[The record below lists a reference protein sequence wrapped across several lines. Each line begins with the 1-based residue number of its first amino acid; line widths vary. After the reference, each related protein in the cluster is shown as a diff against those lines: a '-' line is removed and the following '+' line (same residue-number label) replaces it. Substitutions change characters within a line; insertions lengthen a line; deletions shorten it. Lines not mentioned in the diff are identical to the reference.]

1 MKLFLLKLKSDVRNG
16 FKMRFRSMERK
27 ESPQKLFEKEY
38 TRSYDVLKK
47 FFLDKMEK
55 ASDKLY
61 AYNHF
66 KKVLFEKNL
75 SISHNTVFIEEIKDT
90 FNHIYKLDQENV
102 VQLTLKSIPKIRKH
116 SLEEYNQAL
125 HLSFLHENNPPIE
138 ELPYWYQNGITNDG
152 CKLEDLL
159 QKENQL
165 SEISEIEIIKLIAFY
180 HATQQL
186 LIDVEEFYPIE
197 KETQS
202 PKKDYKHQFTRSQQ
216 VLTAHYLFK
225 MAGIGIR
232 QDIDV
237 TACAEILHVMLGLPY
252 NKIANSELYK
262 KFLNPFGNS
271 SPKATIQDLE
281 VIRKYFEKLN
291 NQDILNSIDE
301 QIKCLKKK

>member
-1 MKLFLLKLKSDVRNG
+1 
-16 FKMRFRSMERK
+16 MERQ

-38 TRSYDVLKK
+38 THSYDVLKK
-47 FFLDKMEK
+47 FFLDKMEI
-55 ASDKLY
+55 ATDKLY

-75 SISHNTVFIEEIKDT
+75 SIAHNTVFVEELKAT
-90 FNHIYKLDQENV
+90 FDHIYKLDQQNV
-102 VQLTLKSIPKIRKH
+102 VQLTLNSIPTIRKN
-116 SLEEYNQAL
+116 SLDAYNQAL
-125 HLSFLHENNPPIE
+125 HSSFLYENNPPIE

-165 SEISEIEIIKLIAFY
+165 SEITETEIIKMIAFY
-180 HATQQL
+180 HVTQQL
-186 LIDVEEFYPIE
+186 LINVEEFYPIG

-202 PKKDYKHQFTRSQQ
+202 PKKDYKHKFTRSQQ

-225 MAGIGIR
+225 MAGIGVR

-237 TACAEILHVMLGLPY
+237 TACAEILHVLLGLPY

-262 KFLNPFGNS
+262 KLLNPFGNS
-271 SPKATIQDLE
+271 SSKATIQDLE

-291 NQDILNSIDE
+291 NQNILDTIDE
-301 QIKCLKKK
+301 QIKYLQKK

>member
-1 MKLFLLKLKSDVRNG
+1 
-16 FKMRFRSMERK
+16 MRFRSMEHK
-27 ESPQKLFEKEY
+27 ESPQNFFENEY

-66 KKVLFEKNL
+66 KKMVFEKNL
-75 SISHNTVFIEEIKDT
+75 SIAHNTTFIEELKAT

-102 VQLTLKSIPKIRKH
+102 VQLTLKSIPKIRKS
-116 SLEEYNQAL
+116 SLEAYNQAL
-125 HLSFLHENNPPIE
+125 HLSFLHENIPPIE
-138 ELPYWYQNGITNDG
+138 ELPYWYQNGITNYG

-165 SEISEIEIIKLIAFY
+165 SEITETEIIKLIAFY
-180 HATQQL
+180 HSTQQL
-186 LIDVEEFYPIE
+186 LIDVQEFYPIE

-202 PKKDYKHQFTRSQQ
+202 PQKDYKHQFTRSQQ

-225 MAGIGIR
+225 MAGIGVR

-237 TACAEILHVMLGLPY
+237 TACAEILHILLGLPY

-271 SPKATIQDLE
+271 SPKATIKDLE

-291 NQDILNSIDE
+291 NQDILDTIDE
-301 QIKCLKKK
+301 QIKYLRKK